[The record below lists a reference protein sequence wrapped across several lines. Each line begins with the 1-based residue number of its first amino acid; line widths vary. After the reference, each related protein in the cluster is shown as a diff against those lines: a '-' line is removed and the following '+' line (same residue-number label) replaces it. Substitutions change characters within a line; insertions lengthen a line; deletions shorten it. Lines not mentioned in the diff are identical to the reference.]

1 MKKHYYIIIFLLVLF
16 DQISKYVF
24 FDLRFMEDNYFIT
37 PLVNTGISWGIE
49 LFPMDLL
56 IFVTIAIISFI
67 VFLYRKKYI
76 WNIEFILIFSGA
88 MWNLIDRVY
97 LQWVRDF
104 ADVHFWPVFNM
115 ADAYI
120 SIWFLFIVYYTYIM
134 PFFWKKDE
142 KNKEKKK

>member
-76 WNIEFILIFSGA
+76 
-88 MWNLIDRVY
+88 
-97 LQWVRDF
+97 
-104 ADVHFWPVFNM
+104 
-115 ADAYI
+115 
-120 SIWFLFIVYYTYIM
+120 
-134 PFFWKKDE
+134 
-142 KNKEKKK
+142 